1 MKSIVKYLTGLVL
14 LLTFSGCIPDQAV
27 IWSPDGK
34 QAVVLSDVNLYRC
47 TPDGALSEK
56 LLEGVFRAAWLS
68 DSTHLVVART
78 AEFTAWSDAA
88 ELLLPEERARLMA
101 ISDNVNASYKET
113 GDLEMVAKEVIEL
126 EDLSGAEAGLIGLY
140 VNENYPELIEA
151 AELEDDEPIS
161 AELYLIEVVELRAGV
176 VQSKRRV
183 GSGWMLPIWSLRV
196 SPDDK
201 AVAFSCGE
209 VIGDDA
215 DPATLYVAA
224 LNGDSGAVKVADNA
238 ALYPDW
244 SRDGQWLLF
253 AASNIEFSSDDL
265 VLGSISRCRVADENG
280 LLEQIPSPEELV
292 GVIMNPLTR
301 VRCLPDNSI
310 VFSALEVSLPAV
322 AGDMP
327 EYMNFFRFDPQRPAT
342 AERMFPRRIEPYLGD
357 SSTLFEPSPDGQRIA
372 FIDSEDRIA
381 VITVATGELIHI
393 QKSMAEPDSLPPSWR
408 NNNELTCVTQT
419 TNGVSVIRY
428 SLDSATEPVEMSA
441 SWPEEMLDG
450 IFDD

>member
-1 MKSIVKYLTGLVL
+1 MKSIVKYITGIVF
-14 LLTFSGCIPDQAV
+14 LLTVAGCIPDQAV

-34 QAVVLSDVNLYRC
+34 QAVVLSDGNLYRC

-68 DSTHLVVART
+68 DSTHLVIARN
-78 AEFTAWSDAA
+78 AEFTVWSDAA
-88 ELLLPEERARLMA
+88 ELLLPEERERLIA
-101 ISDNVNASYKET
+101 VAEKLNAAYMEI
-113 GDLEMVAKEVIEL
+113 GDLEQVAKEVVEL

-140 VNENYPELIEA
+140 VSEKYPELIEA

-161 AELYLIEVVELRAGV
+161 AELYLIEVVDLRAGA
-176 VQSKRRV
+176 VQSKRV
-183 GSGWMLPIWSLRV
+183 GGTGWTLPIWSLRV

-215 DPATLYVAA
+215 DPAALYVAA
-224 LNGDSGAVKVADNA
+224 LNGDSGAQKVADNA

-253 AASNIEFSSDDL
+253 AASNVEFSDKDL
-265 VLGSISRCRVADENG
+265 VLGSISRCRVADDNG
-280 LLEQIPSPEELV
+280 LLEQIPSSEELV

-301 VRCLPDNSI
+301 VRCLADNSI

-327 EYMNFFRFDPQRPAT
+327 EYMNFFRFDPERPAT

-357 SSTLFEPSPDGQRIA
+357 SSTLFESSPDGKHIA
-372 FIDSEDRIA
+372 FIDSEDRVA
-381 VITVATGELIHI
+381 VLTVATGELIHI
-393 QKSMAEPDSLPPSWR
+393 QKPMADPENLPPSWR
-408 NNNELTCVTQT
+408 NNNELTCVSKT

-428 SLDSATEPVEMSA
+428 SLDSAAAPVEMSA
-441 SWPEEMLDG
+441 SWPEEVLGG